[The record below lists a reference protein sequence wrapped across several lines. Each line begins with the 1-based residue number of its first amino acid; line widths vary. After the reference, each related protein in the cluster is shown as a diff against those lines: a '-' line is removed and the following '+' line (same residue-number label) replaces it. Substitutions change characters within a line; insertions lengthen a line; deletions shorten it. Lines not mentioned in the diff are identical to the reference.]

1 MALRRGG
8 AAPSQT
14 HGTTQ
19 QDNKLSPSLPPS
31 LPPPHLP
38 FFLSLHLSAYLFPSA
53 SESGNRNLKAAS
65 SFHILSALPLIAL
78 DTPTAFTWLNRLKAS
93 FLSVCV
99 FWVGLFSCHLHRTY
113 DAGS

>member
-31 LPPPHLP
+31 HLLTCH

>member
-31 LPPPHLP
+31 SSPASFSLPPSH
-38 FFLSLHLSAYLFPSA
+38 LFPSA
-53 SESGNRNLKAAS
+53 SESGNRNLKVAS